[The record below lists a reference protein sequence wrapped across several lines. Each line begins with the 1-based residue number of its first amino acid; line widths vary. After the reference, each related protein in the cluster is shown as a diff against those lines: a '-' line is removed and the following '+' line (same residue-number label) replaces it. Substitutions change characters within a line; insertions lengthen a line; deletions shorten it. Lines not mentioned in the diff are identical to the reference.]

1 MTPNKRINALQFQRA
16 DAEIYQYRTI
26 SIRRWINQS
35 RGSNLIDVLVKY
47 TSDFAMETSTVVD
60 RVFLKRIILLSFG
73 SCLIQR

>member
-35 RGSNLIDVLVKY
+35 RGSNLNDVLVKY

>member
-1 MTPNKRINALQFQRA
+1 MSQNKRINALQFQRA

-47 TSDFAMETSTVVD
+47 TSDFAMETSTVVC

>member
-60 RVFLKRIILLSFG
+60 RVFLKRIMLLSFG

>member
-1 MTPNKRINALQFQRA
+1 MTQNKSINALQFQRA

>member
-26 SIRRWINQS
+26 SIRRWINES